1 MNTKKIYVTMTDK
14 FMSGW
19 GMAQGKVSKF
29 IIECNNWEQAET
41 IERNAR
47 KRSEMKYI
55 NICITKPR
63 YNSRTTVESWRTFEE
78 LGEIWKK

>member
-1 MNTKKIYVTMTDK
+1 MQNNKKLYVTMTDK

-19 GMAQGKVSKF
+19 GCATNKTNKF
-29 IIECNNWEQAET
+29 IIVCDNWEQAET

-63 YNSRTTVESWRTFEE
+63 YKGNVLESWKDFAD
-78 LGEIWKK
+78 LGDIWKS